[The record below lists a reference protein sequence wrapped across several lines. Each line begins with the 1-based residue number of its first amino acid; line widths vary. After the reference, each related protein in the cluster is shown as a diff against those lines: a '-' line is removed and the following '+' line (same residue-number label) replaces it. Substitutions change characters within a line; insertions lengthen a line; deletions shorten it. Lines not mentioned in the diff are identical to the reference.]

1 MVQYRKVQYS
11 SRHVRP
17 KHVKEICLMAMASW
31 HEASWFYASRL
42 SRLNGLETDVQ
53 SKSKSWTTAA
63 LQPQLKLQIHKKKHK
78 LAQNWLGCTATKQCA
93 PKSKIHRDDL
103 VQQVQ
108 GLCLFAVHEH
118 GWKAKAKAVRIH
130 GFLHHE
136 VACWYEPDVGMKLV
150 RNWNGLVT
158 CVSWPML
165 IKSNH
170 YVDVSHLVVS

>member
-1 MVQYRKVQYS
+1 MPDG
-11 SRHVRP
+11 HG
-17 KHVKEICLMAMASW
+17 LMAWSLMVLC
-31 HEASWFYASRL
+31 L
-42 SRLNGLETDVQ
+42 STVSTQRPRNWCAIQKQILNNCNSATP
-53 SKSKSWTTAA
+53 T
-63 LQPQLKLQIHKKKHK
+63 QIANSQKRKHK

-158 CVSWPML
+158 CVPWPML